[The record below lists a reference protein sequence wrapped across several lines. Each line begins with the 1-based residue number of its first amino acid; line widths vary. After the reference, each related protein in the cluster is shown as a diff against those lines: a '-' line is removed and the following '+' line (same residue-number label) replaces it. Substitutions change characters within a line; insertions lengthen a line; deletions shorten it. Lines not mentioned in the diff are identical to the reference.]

1 MIVLL
6 LFLIFASLAV
16 VATVRTAR
24 AVKRRVRDSVDRGS
38 AQARRVVE
46 DNRLR
51 VRGHTVPGAA
61 GELARLRLGLRTS
74 IDSTFRAVEEGRG
87 QDASLDEAAG
97 LLARLND
104 HARTLD
110 GELRLL
116 EGEPDRARV
125 QARLPELAERARRIT
140 HSADALRWAA
150 QDRARNFAADD
161 LAGLTREIDLE
172 STALR
177 HWPNK
182 LSPSGE

>member
-24 AVKRRVRDSVDRGS
+24 AVKRRVRESIDRGS

-125 QARLPELAERARRIT
+125 QARLPELAERAQRIT

-177 HWPNK
+177 HWPTK